1 MATED
6 LVTFEASLSE
16 PEDGLPVRLY
26 VWVRRFQG
34 TEELTGRYEVFQ
46 DLARLDGFIARASAA
61 GEDIAGLLGARERF
75 AASLGQSPGPKA

>member
-6 LVTFEASLSE
+6 RVTFEASLSE
-16 PEDGLPVRLY
+16 PEEGLPARLY

-34 TEELTGRYEVFQ
+34 DEELTGRYEVFE

-61 GEDIAGLLGARERF
+61 GEDTGGLLGARERF
-75 AASLGQSPGPKA
+75 AECLGRLG